1 MVMMSFDGFCLHV
14 DKGLSED
21 FYVEKRK
28 KMAKNLSDTNK
39 QYGMCVEYSK
49 SEEESRKEYKEHQK
63 LVAAD
68 VRGETACRYQYKA
81 LKTP

>member
-49 SEEESRKEYKEHQK
+49 SEEESRKEYKEHQNK
-63 LVAAD
+63 SFDINKFYV
-68 VRGETACRYQYKA
+68 
-81 LKTP
+81 